1 MNMHY
6 PDPES
11 LDEAWDCPTC
21 GRPTPPSQDVEC
33 HCGMLV
39 SHHVPATEL
48 CKRLRDAQQSEASLI
63 VERDK
68 WKKKFI
74 QQNKDLGCE
83 MMDPGGT
90 IWDYAKQVQDEN
102 KRLKDQLEQASEQYR
117 LSSVCRELKAE
128 NEKLKALL
136 EEKEEFIQR
145 VITWPHDADPF
156 CSMDHDNDTETYSCR
171 N

>member
-21 GRPTPPSQDVEC
+21 CRPTPPSQDVEC

-48 CKRLRDAQQSEASLI
+48 CKRLRAAQQREASLI
-63 VERDK
+63 VE
-68 WKKKFI
+68 
-74 QQNKDLGCE
+74 
-83 MMDPGGT
+83 
-90 IWDYAKQVQDEN
+90 N
-102 KRLKDQLEQASEQYR
+102 KR
-117 LSSVCRELKAE
+117 
-128 NEKLKALL
+128 LKALL

-156 CSMDHDNDTETYSCR
+156 FSMDHDNDTETYSCR

>member
-21 GRPTPPSQDVEC
+21 CRPTPPSQDVEC

-39 SHHVPATEL
+39 SHHVSATEL
-48 CKRLRDAQQSEASLI
+48 CKRLRAAQQREASLI
-63 VERDK
+63 V
-68 WKKKFI
+68 
-74 QQNKDLGCE
+74 
-83 MMDPGGT
+83 
-90 IWDYAKQVQDEN
+90 EN

-136 EEKEEFIQR
+136 EEKETFIER

-156 CSMDHDNDTETYSCR
+156 TSPDHDNDQNIYQ
-171 N
+171 

>member
-21 GRPTPPSQDVEC
+21 GTPTPPSKDVEC

-48 CKRLRDAQQSEASLI
+48 CKRLRAAQQREASLI
-63 VERDK
+63 VE
-68 WKKKFI
+68 
-74 QQNKDLGCE
+74 
-83 MMDPGGT
+83 
-90 IWDYAKQVQDEN
+90 N
-102 KRLKDQLEQASEQYR
+102 KR
-117 LSSVCRELKAE
+117 
-128 NEKLKALL
+128 LKALL

-156 CSMDHDNDTETYSCR
+156 FSMDHDNDTETYSCR

>member
-21 GRPTPPSQDVEC
+21 CRPTPPSQDVEC

-48 CKRLRDAQQSEASLI
+48 CRRLRAAQQSENKLI
-63 VERDK
+63 VENSLL
-68 WKKKFI
+68 I
-74 QQNKDLGCE
+74 
-83 MMDPGGT
+83 
-90 IWDYAKQVQDEN
+90 VEN
-102 KRLKDQLEQASEQYR
+102 KRLKDQLE
-117 LSSVCRELKAE
+117 
-128 NEKLKALL
+128 EKDIY
-136 EEKEEFIQR
+136 IQR

-156 CSMDHDNDTETYSCR
+156 FSMDHDNDTETYSCR

>member
-1 MNMHY
+1 MHTHT
-6 PDPES
+6 EQE

-21 GRPTPPSQDVEC
+21 CRPTPPSQDVEC

-48 CKRLRDAQQSEASLI
+48 CRRLRAAQQREASLI
-63 VERDK
+63 V
-68 WKKKFI
+68 
-74 QQNKDLGCE
+74 
-83 MMDPGGT
+83 
-90 IWDYAKQVQDEN
+90 EN

-117 LSSVCRELKAE
+117 LSSVCQELKAE

-156 CSMDHDNDTETYSCR
+156 FSMDHDNDTETYSCR

>member
-21 GRPTPPSQDVEC
+21 CRPTPPSQDVEC

-48 CKRLRDAQQSEASLI
+48 CKRLRAAQQKEASLI
-63 VERDK
+63 VERDN
-68 WKKKFI
+68 WKAKFI

-102 KRLKDQLEQASEQYR
+102 KRLK
-117 LSSVCRELKAE
+117 
-128 NEKLKALL
+128 ALL

-156 CSMDHDNDTETYSCR
+156 FSMDHDNDTETYSCR